1 MSTLKEKKAMGKSP
15 GCTGCLGSVF
25 VLVVAITALTLF
37 MSPVKSNPQIHQAA
51 HIVNLSSAKQ

>member
-1 MSTLKEKKAMGKSP
+1 MGKSP

-37 MSPVKSNPQIHQAA
+37 MSPVKSNPQIHKAA
-51 HIVNLSSAKQ
+51 HIVNHSSAKQ